1 MSKIF
6 FLALLIFGANQ
17 INAQSI
23 THNQK
28 DKLVVSFISI
38 GTGIDYKAKDR
49 LFSFV
54 EEFQFQY
61 KVELDISI
69 KSWGREGEV
78 DCTFDINKLKKK
90 QCKVFVEKI
99 EAMFSGN
106 NLVKISHS
114 SPD

>member
-1 MSKIF
+1 MTKVS
-6 FLALLIFGANQ
+6 FLALLIFAACQ
-17 INAQSI
+17 TSAQSI
-23 THNQK
+23 TQNQK

-78 DCTFDINKLKKK
+78 DCTYDIGKLTKK
-90 QCKVFVEKI
+90 QCRVFVEKI
-99 EAMFSGN
+99 EAMFTGN
-106 NLVKISHS
+106 NLVKISRS